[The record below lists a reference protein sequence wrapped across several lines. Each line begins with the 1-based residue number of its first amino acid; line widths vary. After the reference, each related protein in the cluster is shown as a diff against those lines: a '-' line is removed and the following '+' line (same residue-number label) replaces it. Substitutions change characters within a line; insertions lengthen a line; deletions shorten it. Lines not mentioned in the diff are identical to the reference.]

1 MSADSG
7 AGHRLLDRLK
17 ALVAGP
23 FLRAVGILV
32 GGTVIAQI
40 ILGITLPVATRLYSP
55 EDFSTLAVFTGIV
68 SIAAVATC
76 LRYDI
81 AVPLPVDDADG
92 VAVVLLAVGIAAAIN
107 VVLLVAALLFPDTL
121 AAWLGHSEL
130 AAFLWM
136 VPVAVFLAGAYSTLQ
151 FWFVRSKQFGKLARN
166 RIAQAAGS
174 SATQIGLGAIGLAP
188 LGLLLGQVVN
198 SGLGAGRLA
207 WAFRR
212 EQAPIIADMSV
223 ARIGRVARTY
233 DRFPKFS
240 ALEAMCNSAAIYLPI
255 ILISAW
261 AVGPEAGYL
270 SLGMYAMQVPMSLI
284 GSAVSQVYM
293 SRGSD
298 EHRAGSLGSFTIDI
312 LAGLLKTGVGPI
324 IAIGIVA
331 PELFR
336 LVFGPDWTRAGL
348 LVAWMSPWF
357 VMQFLANPVSLALHI
372 TNRLLEA
379 FLLQVFGL
387 VLRTGAVILAAWL
400 PGAYLSEGYALSGFV
415 FYLVYLLLIVTVTR
429 GDLQQLFTQTI
440 KATPIV
446 VGWCVLAAAAKYA
459 LFLVNASVS

>member
-1 MSADSG
+1 MP
-7 AGHRLLDRLK
+7 LFDRTK
-17 ALVAGP
+17 ALLVGP
-23 FLRAVGILV
+23 FIRAVGILV
-32 GGTVIAQI
+32 GGTVVAQV
-40 ILGITLPVATRLYSP
+40 ILGITLPIATRLYSP
-55 EDFSTLAVFTGIV
+55 DDFSALAVFTGIV

-81 AVPLPVDDADG
+81 AVPLPVDEADG
-92 VAVVLLAVGIAAAIN
+92 VAVVLLAVGVAAAIN
-107 VVLLVAALLFPDTL
+107 VILLVATLLFPDTL
-121 AAWLGHSEL
+121 ATWLGHSEL
-130 AAFLWM
+130 ASYLWL
-136 VPVAVFLAGAYSTLQ
+136 VPVAIFLAGSYSTLQ
-151 FWFVRSKQFGKLARN
+151 FWFVRSKQFGNLARN

-174 SATQIGLGAIGLAP
+174 SATQIGLGVVGAAP

-207 WAFRR
+207 WRFRR
-212 EQAPIIADMSV
+212 EQASIIADMSI
-223 ARIGRVARTY
+223 ARIGQVARTY

-261 AVGPEAGYL
+261 AVGPEAGFL

-293 SRGSD
+293 SRGA
-298 EHRAGSLGSFTIDI
+298 EENRADRLGTFTIGI

-336 LVFGPDWTRAGL
+336 LIFGPDWTRAGL

-387 VLRTGAVILAAWL
+387 LLRTGAVVLAMRL
-400 PGAYLSEGYALSGFV
+400 PGAPLSEAYALSGFV
-415 FYLVYLLLIVTVTR
+415 FYLVYLLLIVGLTK
-429 GDLQQLFTQTI
+429 GDLRQLLKETF

-446 VGWCVLAAAAKYA
+446 VAWCILAVGAKYA
-459 LFLVNASVS
+459 LFLVNTSLS